1 LSSTKKKDKR
11 VVILYLQSKT
21 YGLVK
26 LMNNCKILFSI
37 LDSNSFNINESLF
50 ILFFIGIVLFTIFG
64 IQKYFFQKVIAIIAS
79 LAILFML
86 IQGDIE
92 SYRSITNFKKIYNS
106 KKYKEVVGKISN
118 FKEHKIKSGY
128 MIDSFKVKDIEFEF
142 TNIENAGGYNQIKS
156 EGSIL
161 ENNQTVKIR
170 YLNQHTN
177 NTKNIILYIE
187 VCR

>member
-1 LSSTKKKDKR
+1 L
-11 VVILYLQSKT
+11 
-21 YGLVK
+21 
-26 LMNNCKILFSI
+26 NKIIFSI
-37 LDSNSFNINESLF
+37 LDSNSLNINESLF
-50 ILFFIGIVLFTIFG
+50 ILFFIVIVLFIIFS
-64 IQKYFFQKVIAIIAS
+64 IQKSFFQKAIAIIAS
-79 LAILFML
+79 LAIVFMI

-92 SYRSITNFKKIYNS
+92 SYLNITNLKEIYHN

-128 MIDSFKVKDIEFEF
+128 IIDKFRVKDIEFEF
-142 TNIENAGGYNQIKS
+142 TNIENLGGYNQTKS

-161 ENNQTVKIR
+161 KNNQIVKIR

-187 VCR
+187 VNN

>member
-1 LSSTKKKDKR
+1 
-11 VVILYLQSKT
+11 
-21 YGLVK
+21 
-26 LMNNCKILFSI
+26 MNNCKIIFSI
-37 LDSNSFNINESLF
+37 LDSNSLNINELLF
-50 ILFFIGIVLFTIFG
+50 IFFLISIVLFTIFG

-79 LAILFML
+79 LAIVFMI
-86 IQGDIE
+86 IQGNIE
-92 SYRSITNFKKIYNS
+92 SYLNITNFKKIYND

-128 MIDSFKVKDIEFEF
+128 IIDKFKVKNIEFEF
-142 TNIENAGGYNQIKS
+142 TNIENSGGYNQTKS

-161 ENNQTVKIR
+161 DNNQTVKIR

-177 NTKNIILYIE
+177 NTKNIILYLE